1 MCDSKVSFGKRMQC
15 ASSEDGA
22 KEETM
27 RKDYNTFIVEI

>member
-1 MCDSKVSFGKRMQC
+1 MYHSKVSFGERMQC

-22 KEETM
+22 KEEIM